1 MPKVEVDLPDEVRS
15 ELDHL
20 VDEEFMNREEA
31 VEQLLR
37 EGLRT
42 YTREFDEP
50 EGTDLSEEY
59 ASNMWDTAEET
70 PTDSG
75 DEYTL

>member
-1 MPKVEVDLPDEVRS
+1 MPVVEIDVPDEVRS

-20 VDEEFMNREEA
+20 VEEEFMNQEEA
-31 VEQLLR
+31 IEQLLR

-50 EGTDLSEEY
+50 EETDLSEEY

-70 PTDSG
+70 PTDQG
-75 DEYTL
+75 DEFTL